1 MSTPDPLAPRELPL
15 DPATAAVPPMPTPP
29 AGAPSLTRWRAI
41 GEVVLCSSYPTQ
53 ILAATGLALA
63 GVPAERD
70 GGLNPTFVVAMA
82 LIDAVLV
89 LGLVVWLLRRR
100 GESVAALLAGRVSS
114 WREAAVGLG
123 LVLPVT
129 LGVALVVTLVRRV
142 APSLHNLPENP
153 LTALMADPARLVVF
167 ALVVV
172 FAGGVREE
180 VQRAFQ
186 LHRLAP
192 VVMDR
197 WSALLLTSV
206 AFGFGHTV
214 QGYDVAV
221 ATGLLGALWGGLF
234 LVRGSIVAPAVC
246 HALFN
251 LGQVVAAWWVART
264 GVSA

>member
-1 MSTPDPLAPRELPL
+1 MSTPDPPAPPAPL
-15 DPATAAVPPMPTPP
+15 DVDPALPPPPLPPPPLSPLRAV
-29 AGAPSLTRWRAI
+29 

-63 GVPAERD
+63 GVRAEVS
-70 GGLNPTFVVAMA
+70 GGFNPTFVVAMA

-89 LGLVVWLLRRR
+89 LGLIVWLLRRR
-100 GESVAALLAGRVSS
+100 GESVSALLLGAAPIA
-114 WREAAVGLG
+114 REAAVGLG

-129 LGVALVVTLVRRV
+129 FGVALVVTLVRV
-142 APSLHNLPENP
+142 LAPSLHNLPENP
-153 LTALMADPARLVVF
+153 LTALMTDPARVVVF

-172 FAGGVREE
+172 LAGGVREE

-192 VVMDR
+192 GVLPRWPALVV
-197 WSALLLTSV
+197 TSV

-221 ATGLLGALWGGLF
+221 ATGLLGALWGALF

-251 LGQVVAAWWVART
+251 LGQVAAAWWVARA